1 MITKYE
7 LGLIAEK
14 LSEEN
19 FFESDEASAGEI
31 TSVVYR
37 CDALDCGG
45 ASACVRYIDVEFSSG
60 EFYEIRA
67 SSPLFR
73 FVCGLS
79 GCPPLGGEW
88 EALLFRA

>member
-1 MITKYE
+1 MVTKYE

-19 FFESDEASAGEI
+19 FSESDAASAGEI

-37 CDALDCGG
+37 CDVLDCGG

-60 EFYEIRA
+60 

-79 GCPPLGGEW
+79 GCPPLDGEW

>member
-19 FFESDEASAGEI
+19 FFDTGAASAGEI

-37 CDALDCGG
+37 CDVLDCGG
-45 ASACVRYIDVEFSSG
+45 ASASSG
-60 EFYEIRA
+60 EFYEIHE

-79 GCPPLGGEW
+79 GCPPLVGEW
-88 EALLFRA
+88 EVPLFRA

>member
-19 FFESDEASAGEI
+19 FFESDAASAGEI

-45 ASACVRYIDVEFSSG
+45 ASAWPGSR
-60 EFYEIRA
+60 
-67 SSPLFR
+67 SSPPGSR
-73 FVCGLS
+73 RS
-79 GCPPLGGEW
+79 
-88 EALLFRA
+88 

>member
-19 FFESDEASAGEI
+19 FFDTGAASAGEI

-37 CDALDCGG
+37 CDVLD
-45 ASACVRYIDVEFSSG
+45 
-60 EFYEIRA
+60 
-67 SSPLFR
+67 
-73 FVCGLS
+73 
-79 GCPPLGGEW
+79 
-88 EALLFRA
+88 

>member
-7 LGLIAEK
+7 LWLIAEK

-19 FFESDEASAGEI
+19 FFDTGAASAGEI

-45 ASACVRYIDVEFSSG
+45 ASVRVRHIDVEFSSG
-60 EFYEIRA
+60 EFYEIRE

>member
-19 FFESDEASAGEI
+19 FFESDAASAGEI

-37 CDALDCGG
+37 CDVLDCGG

-60 EFYEIRA
+60 EFYEIRE

-79 GCPPLGGEW
+79 GCPPLDGEW
-88 EALLFRA
+88 EVTLFRA

>member
-19 FFESDEASAGEI
+19 FCESDAASAGEI

-37 CDALDCGG
+37 CDVLDCGG

-60 EFYEIRA
+60 EFYEIRE

-79 GCPPLGGEW
+79 GCPPLDGEW

>member
-7 LGLIAEK
+7 LGLIVEK

-19 FFESDEASAGEI
+19 FFETGAASAEEI

-37 CDALDCGG
+37 CDVLDCGG

-60 EFYEIRA
+60 EFYEIRE

-79 GCPPLGGEW
+79 GCPPLDGEW
-88 EALLFRA
+88 EVPLFRA

>member
-19 FFESDEASAGEI
+19 FFESDAASAEEI

-37 CDALDCGG
+37 CDVLDCGG
-45 ASACVRYIDVEFSSG
+45 ASASVIYI
-60 EFYEIRA
+60 
-67 SSPLFR
+67 
-73 FVCGLS
+73 
-79 GCPPLGGEW
+79 
-88 EALLFRA
+88 

>member
-1 MITKYE
+1 MPKNCQRKI
-7 LGLIAEK
+7 
-14 LSEEN
+14 
-19 FFESDEASAGEI
+19 FFESDAASAGEI

-37 CDALDCGG
+37 CDMLDCGG

-60 EFYEIRA
+60 EFYEIRE

>member
-19 FFESDEASAGEI
+19 FCESDAASAGEI

-37 CDALDCGG
+37 CDVLDCGG

-60 EFYEIRA
+60 EFCEICA

-79 GCPPLGGEW
+79 GCPPLDGEW
-88 EALLFRA
+88 DALLFRA

>member
-19 FFESDEASAGEI
+19 FFESGAASAGEI

-37 CDALDCGG
+37 CDVLDCGG
-45 ASACVRYIDVEFSSG
+45 ASARVRYIDVEFSSG
-60 EFYEIRA
+60 EFYEIRE

-79 GCPPLGGEW
+79 GCPPLDGEW
-88 EALLFRA
+88 EVPLFRA